1 MKASER
7 KPKIAISLDRA
18 LLELV
23 DSKVDGA
30 VIRSRSQAIEFFL
43 RKGLQEKS
51 VNTAVL
57 LIKGEHQGNMLKKLK
72 GKSLIQNQIDFFSH
86 YGINN
91 VYIIT
96 QHSKNINLL
105 LNEISGAKINV
116 EIIEKDAKGNA
127 QALESIKDRLK
138 SSFIAM
144 SGDIYNNFD
153 LFKIIKKHL
162 EIDKLATMGLMT
174 REKTA
179 GYGTAILDGDF
190 IVDFQEKPKQNSTNI
205 VNAGIYAFKPEVFE
219 LFENVSSLEKDLF
232 PKLARLKQLV
242 GFFTYGEYEHFGQ
255 KSNKN

>member
-1 MKASER
+1 MKESER
-7 KPKIAISLDRA
+7 KPKVAISLGRA

-43 RKGLQEKS
+43 RKGLQERS

-57 LIKGEHQGNMLKKLK
+57 LIKGEHQENMLKKLK
-72 GKSLIQNQIDFFSH
+72 GKSLIQNQADFFSH

-127 QALESIKDRLK
+127 NALESIKGK
-138 SSFIAM
+138 IKNSFIVM
-144 SGDIYNNFD
+144 SGDIY
-153 LFKIIKKHL
+153 KI
-162 EIDKLATMGLMT
+162 
-174 REKTA
+174 
-179 GYGTAILDGDF
+179 F
-190 IVDFQEKPKQNSTNI
+190 I
-205 VNAGIYAFKPEVFE
+205 Y
-219 LFENVSSLEKDLF
+219 L
-232 PKLARLKQLV
+232 R
-242 GFFTYGEYEHFGQ
+242 
-255 KSNKN
+255 